1 MIFFDQI
8 NIPEDPW
15 EKIGVAEGKQSIK
28 SRRVDPNFHH
38 NVFWTRN
45 HKGEIGFR
53 LSYKTKLDFS
63 KNLPQIS
70 GIDITTN
77 KSEQGHFWLDLFLVK
92 KKNDDLFRTISI
104 DLLQLLFTI
113 EKERDDNYS
122 PRKGFLKHF
131 CTLFFLRGHPVTRG
145 IRMKKRCRVSRNR
158 KSEASKK
165 ITKKFIFCIYIYAK
179 RTFW

>member
-70 GIDITTN
+70 GIDITKN
-77 KSEQGHFWLDLFLVK
+77 KSEQGHFWLDLCLVK
-92 KKNDDLFRTISI
+92 KKNDDLFRTICI

-113 EKERDDNYS
+113 EKERDDKPAKAILDRLMTWQKLLKS
-122 PRKGFLKHF
+122 KGGEDYLGPEQQLG
-131 CTLFFLRGHPVTRG
+131 LFGELLIKGLF
-145 IRMKKRCRVSRNR
+145 
-158 KSEASKK
+158 SE
-165 ITKKFIFCIYIYAK
+165 
-179 RTFW
+179 